1 MLFSHKSLV
10 LFEKNFSFLP
20 QNARFCAEIH
30 FIKIFHH
37 TCGERTLSVEKILQ
51 QLFPG
56 KCLASRESCIILLRK
71 GGGCLKFDFLV
82 RKIKNK
88 RVRLFG
94 RVLIIPAKVQLT
106 LISVGVVLV
115 LLTGFLINK
124 KSTVEV
130 TSPNL
135 QATYTVPSKTGTLSV
150 TPTQATVPTATPH
163 KNKYIQIHISGA
175 VCSPGVVNIEENARL
190 ADVIEAAGGLKDNC
204 DLSFINLASFVS
216 DGTKIHIPFK
226 GETPFYLPP
235 EQTPVRTNTGNLS
248 EHEEILK
255 EKINLNTATISQL
268 TKLNGIGESTAK
280 KIIAYREVNG
290 DFKKIED
297 ILLVSGIGEA
307 KFNLIKDFISV

>member
-1 MLFSHKSLV
+1 M
-10 LFEKNFSFLP
+10 
-20 QNARFCAEIH
+20 
-30 FIKIFHH
+30 
-37 TCGERTLSVEKILQ
+37 
-51 QLFPG
+51 
-56 KCLASRESCIILLRK
+56 
-71 GGGCLKFDFLV
+71 
-82 RKIKNK
+82 
-88 RVRLFG
+88 
-94 RVLIIPAKVQLT
+94 LIIPAKVQLT

-235 EQTPVRTNTGNLS
+235 EQTPAQTTGVGDLWG
-248 EHEEILK
+248 EQGLLK
-255 EKINLNTATISQL
+255 DKININTATVAQL

-280 KIIAYREVNG
+280 KIIAYREENG

-307 KFNLIKDFISV
+307 KFNNIKDYICV

>member
-1 MLFSHKSLV
+1 MFTESTTGQIKTQENFSPTIMAIYREKPC
-10 LFEKNFSFLP
+10 FEVFRVRFPASIDAFLPQITRFVREKFFFSPTKYPFLCRNSFQKNFSPHLWRAYTF
-20 QNARFCAEIH
+20 RR
-30 FIKIFHH
+30 K
-37 TCGERTLSVEKILQ
+37 KILR

-56 KCLASRESCIILLRK
+56 KCLESLESCIILLRK

-268 TKLNGIGESTAK
+268 THC
-280 KIIAYREVNG
+280 R
-290 DFKKIED
+290 
-297 ILLVSGIGEA
+297 
-307 KFNLIKDFISV
+307 